1 MPVRR
6 KLMKSDTPGYAAR
19 FLRHRLP
26 RLCVAL
32 FASSPSELMEKIEH
46 AANENSLLELRLDY
60 LSQACSA
67 IAKAQG
73 IRRIPPGHP
82 LDRNLKKG
90 AKRRKVRRNLGSAA

>member
-60 LSQACSA
+60 LPKPALR
-67 IAKAQG
+67 G
-73 IRRIPPGHP
+73 T
-82 LDRNLKKG
+82 DRYF
-90 AKRRKVRRNLGSAA
+90 KRATADSTGTFS